1 MTSLPAAVPTV
12 CTWAAVDSAPSPRAC
27 AQPLLSK
34 TLLLR
39 PERDFDRLHNKATHP
54 AHALMLQTEFGKLPG
69 SCPGSKPV
77 RCSAATAAALARAP
91 MRHSRAGPRRARP
104 ARRRP
109 QCTAMPGTPA
119 RPCGPCGP
127 GSSCARATCKK
138 FAGRTWSQDL
148 DVRHSSSVVARL
160 LSTQLLSTL
169 TQRLQLPRQRAN
181 QSSHHLTL
189 VRHVQC

>member
-1 MTSLPAAVPTV
+1 MTSLPAAVSTV

-27 AQPLLSK
+27 ALSLSFQK
-34 TLLLR
+34 PYCSAQKGTLTGCTTRQRTR
-39 PERDFDRLHNKATHP
+39 P
-54 AHALMLQTEFGKLPG
+54 MLSCSKLPG
-69 SCPGSKPV
+69 SSPGSKPV